1 MILYKAPKG
10 SAYMNDKNYIYFDVR
25 DNREFSK
32 QAELQCRIKPN
43 FDLEGENGEII
54 YGRKLS
60 YLGRGVNST
69 VWKYERDGK
78 KYAIKI
84 FFTSCLECAL
94 AENVYRI
101 MKPLSLKNTIK
112 ALDTLKVLN
121 SGGNKVVGHDAYIM
135 EFLEEKK
142 DYSMVEMPTQALLEN
157 TSLLESDAHLL
168 ASNKIKMNDVKRENT
183 IFNNND
189 AMLYIGDIDRFD
201 LSKSSRKSI
210 TNQNYSELQ
219 FIYYQFFT
227 RYSTDYYNAI
237 YNDLFKELFY
247 QDTTHEKPIT
257 DKLEDLFSPY
267 DTPKQFFKVNKD
279 RYYNQYYK
287 KYLE

>member
-1 MILYKAPKG
+1 
-10 SAYMNDKNYIYFDVR
+10 MNDKNYIYFDVR

-84 FFTSCLECAL
+84 FFTSCLGCAL

-247 QDTTHEKPIT
+247 QDTTHEKSIT